1 MKSSARPWMHINDT
15 DTDTMAKHQPVERY
29 ENSEIPRIIDSEIL
43 HIKGFARYLNR
54 QE

>member
-15 DTDTMAKHQPVERY
+15 DTDTMVKDQPVERY
-29 ENSEIPRIIDSEIL
+29 EILKYQIDSEIL
-43 HIKGFARYLNR
+43 HIKGLARYLNR